1 MTKQKSAR
9 CLRTSR
15 TTNTVFTRWIS
26 IRLFRCRRALTW
38 KQAVAHRRDLTHT
51 GTSSMCIRSA
61 GRSIRSICR
70 IFRLQASSAFSK
82 CGQTSDARTLH
93 SASRRGIICG
103 NMAQPLGTTGAVRI
117 GVPNGTHTGMTD
129 MNLPPC
135 RMIVFGFRPHGRN
148 PSPS

>member
-1 MTKQKSAR
+1 MTKQKSVR

-26 IRLFRCRRALTW
+26 IKSFRCRRVLTW
-38 KQAVAHRRDLTHT
+38 KQAAAHRRGLTHT

-103 NMAQPLGTTGAVRI
+103 CTAKPPGTAGALQI
-117 GVPNGTHTGMTD
+117 GVPNGMHTGMTD
-129 MNLPPC
+129 MNLRPC
-135 RMIVFGFRPHGRN
+135 RMIVSGFRPHGRN